1 MKNLPFLKF
10 FFSVSVFI
18 IFGSCQ
24 KAIPPTP
31 SVNPNS
37 IKFAGTLAL
46 RSEIEFVEQ
55 FPYRSS
61 GSSKSLQAVDWLFS
75 KFSSYGLYCET
86 DTWEIVNYSQLVRLK
101 NLICTLPGEN
111 QKEIVIIAHHDQS
124 PATIQGADNDG
135 SGIAIMLQL
144 ARIFSSEKNRK
155 YTLVFLVS
163 DGEEY
168 GMLGTKRFVETHSNH
183 HNIIAGIS
191 LDNLGKQYY
200 HGIRMS
206 PVGQFNGYGPV
217 WLQQVVQESSRQGG
231 VEWIPAMK
239 SVIEQMLDQ
248 AVPISFMDQGPLV
261 AAGIPAVGFAG
272 AYPDSSKQD
281 VWATYH
287 SERDSITYQSAFTLD
302 QSGKAAEATVRG
314 LMTLDRFPGEN
325 IPYLFF
331 LDDNTIIQGMYLKLI
346 LIGLVFLFFI
356 ATRIQL
362 NKIRDF
368 SVRMWKGAVI
378 SFLSIWI
385 PLLMGILELYLFVKI
400 GLMDEYHLYPATS
413 KDPEIYSPK
422 WIAVILFLFT
432 VGILFWLGNRWIK
445 KRSYPCSA
453 DHLRALALVIISMG
467 ILIVFIK
474 NPFSVILLL
483 PLYFWIFIRHG
494 STAYRWM
501 NPILF
506 ILGGLFIYMLIG
518 YFGFVIMQNN
528 LAILWYLMM
537 MFSCRMI
544 GFKTAV
550 VITMILASGVMLLKT
565 PAVVKIK

>member
-86 DTWEIVNYSQLVRLK
+86 DTWEIVNYSQPVRLK

-239 SVIEQMLDQ
+239 SVI
-248 AVPISFMDQGPLV
+248 
-261 AAGIPAVGFAG
+261 
-272 AYPDSSKQD
+272 
-281 VWATYH
+281 
-287 SERDSITYQSAFTLD
+287 
-302 QSGKAAEATVRG
+302 
-314 LMTLDRFPGEN
+314 
-325 IPYLFF
+325 
-331 LDDNTIIQGMYLKLI
+331 
-346 LIGLVFLFFI
+346 
-356 ATRIQL
+356 
-362 NKIRDF
+362 
-368 SVRMWKGAVI
+368 
-378 SFLSIWI
+378 
-385 PLLMGILELYLFVKI
+385 
-400 GLMDEYHLYPATS
+400 
-413 KDPEIYSPK
+413 
-422 WIAVILFLFT
+422 
-432 VGILFWLGNRWIK
+432 
-445 KRSYPCSA
+445 
-453 DHLRALALVIISMG
+453 
-467 ILIVFIK
+467 
-474 NPFSVILLL
+474 
-483 PLYFWIFIRHG
+483 
-494 STAYRWM
+494 
-501 NPILF
+501 
-506 ILGGLFIYMLIG
+506 
-518 YFGFVIMQNN
+518 
-528 LAILWYLMM
+528 
-537 MFSCRMI
+537 
-544 GFKTAV
+544 
-550 VITMILASGVMLLKT
+550 
-565 PAVVKIK
+565 